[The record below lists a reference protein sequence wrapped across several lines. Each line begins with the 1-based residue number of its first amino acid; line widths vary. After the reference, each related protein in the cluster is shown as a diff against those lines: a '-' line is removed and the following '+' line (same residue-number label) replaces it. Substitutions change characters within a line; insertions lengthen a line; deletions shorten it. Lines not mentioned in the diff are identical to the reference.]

1 LVERVREPI
10 QDLVGKIADGPQ
22 RMIHRYPLFRG
33 QVAEH
38 GRLLDVVASHKT
50 ILRENVF
57 EGENFRHFSAA
68 C

>member
-1 LVERVREPI
+1 L
-10 QDLVGKIADGPQ
+10 L
-22 RMIHRYPLFRG
+22 RG

-50 ILRENVF
+50 ILRENVL
-57 EGENFRHFSAA
+57 EGENFRHFSAT